1 MPGNQVGAEFR
12 ALIVAADRYD
22 DGRLAN
28 LRAPAQDA
36 RQLAEVLADPA
47 VGGYRVTTLL
57 NQPGHLVSEEIEG
70 FFAEGRLDDLLLLY
84 MSCHGFKDVDGH
96 LYFCLSSTKLDRL
109 AATGV
114 SANFVHERVERCRS
128 RRIVLLLDCCY
139 SGAYLK
145 GHLHRAGEQ
154 AGVEALEGR
163 GWAVI
168 TSSNALEYSFE
179 IDSDAMASAPQLSV
193 FTTAVVEG
201 LRTGDADYNDD
212 GLVSVDDLYAY
223 VYDSVSQ
230 RTPHQKPR
238 RMGDVRGDLVI
249 AKNPRHPAAAWRQR
263 DAAPDAGTRMT
274 AAPSQPSRANDD
286 EALVSDAGF
295 DVVIVYADKDRT
307 VAGRVR
313 SELIREGYSVSSEAI
328 DNASGSED
336 FARLLGLAKRG
347 RYLIPVLSA
356 SSSELPF
363 IIDGLSEKA
372 VADVE
377 LEKTTVI
384 PLLYE
389 SCPPPPGLGLKHYA
403 DFSEEFD
410 SGFRILADALLAYEA
425 ARKGEPRPYV
435 EALPG
440 QTLNEAAESLQRVLR
455 GDTQLYM
462 VMDLGGTKAYISL
475 MTSEAGRLFNRK
487 FTTESHSDQIGLGE
501 FVSRSFD
508 DAIYSVYKETNVP
521 VQDVKNRIEAFSVAF
536 AGPTDSASGIVRD
549 ASNFEVKDF
558 PLVQHL
564 TDHFGKPV
572 YLENDANLG
581 VLGEAWQGVAKGFRN
596 VIGIVIGTGI
606 GGGILIDGN
615 LYRGAGNAAGEIGHI
630 VMDVS
635 DITSDHGSGNDEDS
649 GDDRD
654 DDDKDGS
661 VICGCGQRGCFEALA
676 SRRAIARTLL
686 RRKREQDPDDIRW
699 QEDNLG
705 SDQLADYVRSGDADA
720 VEIVGEATRIWGK
733 AVFSLLNILNPDIV
747 FFGGGF
753 VRQLGDSLLQPV
765 RDEADK
771 CMNSVYEINGQK
783 IPIVVGDLENPML
796 YGACYLAMNKG
807 MIGGGKSSF
816 ARAASSDLD
825 DHDWRVLQSL
835 QKHGRALINPN
846 RNSDFHEDKLRKLR
860 NKGLIETRATMDQG
874 QVQMG
879 LSFRRS
885 KHVEIT
891 QVGRILLEMI
901 VPPSE
906 HIPLQRLES

>member
-1 MPGNQVGAEFR
+1 MPDNRGGAELR
-12 ALIVAADRYD
+12 ALIVAADHYD
-22 DGRLAN
+22 DGRLTN

-36 RQLAEVLADPA
+36 RRLAEVLADPA
-47 VGGYRVTTLL
+47 VGGYRVSTLL
-57 NQPGHLVSEEIEG
+57 NQPGHVVGEEIEG
-70 FFAEGRLDDLLLLY
+70 FFTEGRLDDLLLLY

-96 LYFCLSSTKLDRL
+96 LYFCLSTTKLDRL

-114 SANFVHERVERCRS
+114 SAHFVHERVERCRS
-128 RRIVLLLDCCY
+128 RRILLLLDCCY

-145 GHLHRAGEQ
+145 GHRHRADEQ

-168 TSSNALEYSFE
+168 TSSTALEYSFE
-179 IDSDAMASAPQLSV
+179 IDSNAMASTPQLSV
-193 FTTAVVEG
+193 FTTAVVGG
-201 LRTGDADYNDD
+201 LWTGDADYNDD

-230 RTPHQKPR
+230 QTPHQKPR

-249 AKNPRHPAAAWRQR
+249 AKNPRHPTAEWPPR
-263 DAAPDAGTRMT
+263 DAAPGARTRI
-274 AAPSQPSRANDD
+274 AIGPSQPPRLPGG
-286 EALVSDAGF
+286 EALAPDTGS

-307 VAGRVR
+307 VAGRIHN
-313 SELIREGYSVSSEAI
+313 ELIREGYSVYSEVI
-328 DNASGSED
+328 DNANGSED
-336 FARLLGLAKRG
+336 FPRILDVAKRG

-356 SSSELPF
+356 SSSGLPF
-363 IIDGLSEKA
+363 IIDGLSEEA

-377 LEKTTVI
+377 RGETTVI

-410 SGFRILADALLAYEA
+410 SGFRDLADALLAYEA
-425 ARKGEPRPYV
+425 ARKGWSRPYV
-435 EALPG
+435 ETLPG
-440 QTLNEAAESLQRVLR
+440 QTLNRTAESLQRILR

-475 MTSEAGRLFNRK
+475 MTSAADRLFNRK

-501 FVSRSFD
+501 FVTKSFD
-508 DAIYSVYKETNVP
+508 DAIGSISKGANVP
-521 VQDVKNRIEAFSVAF
+521 VEDVKNRIEAYSIAF
-536 AGPTDSASGIVRD
+536 AGPTDSASGIIRD
-549 ASNFEVKDF
+549 ASNFMVKDF

-581 VLGEAWQGVAKGFRN
+581 VLGEVWQGVAKGFRN

-630 VMDVS
+630 VMDIS
-635 DITSDHGSGNDEDS
+635 DVTSDGNNGNDGDS
-649 GDDRD
+649 D
-654 DDDKDGS
+654 

-676 SRRAIARTLL
+676 SRRAIARKLL
-686 RRKREQDPDDIRW
+686 RRKHAEDPEDIRW
-699 QEDNLG
+699 QENNLG

-765 RDEADK
+765 RDEAEK
-771 CMNSVYEINGQK
+771 CMNSVYEIDGQK
-783 IPIVVGDLENPML
+783 IPIVVGELENPML
-796 YGACYLAMNKG
+796 YGACYLAINQG
-807 MIGGGKSSF
+807 MTGSVTSSF
-816 ARAASSDLD
+816 ARAAGSGLD
-825 DHDWRVLQSL
+825 DHDWQVLRSL
-835 QKHGRALINPN
+835 QKHGRVLINPN
-846 RNSDFHEDKLRKLR
+846 PNSNFHEDKLRKLR
-860 NKGLIETRATMDQG
+860 NKGLIETLATTGQG
-874 QVQMG
+874 QAQMG

-885 KHVEIT
+885 QYVEIT
-891 QVGRILLEMI
+891 QMGLILIEMM
-901 VPPSE
+901 VRSHE
-906 HIPLQRLES
+906 RTPLQV

>member
-1 MPGNQVGAEFR
+1 MRG
-12 ALIVAADRYD
+12 
-22 DGRLAN
+22 
-28 LRAPAQDA
+28 
-36 RQLAEVLADPA
+36 QLAEVLADPA

-57 NQPGHLVSEEIEG
+57 NQPGHVVSEEIEG

-84 MSCHGFKDVDGH
+84 MSCHGFKDVAGH
-96 LYFCLSSTKLDRL
+96 LYFCLSTTKLDRL

-114 SANFVHERVERCRS
+114 PAHFVHERVERCRS

-139 SGAYLK
+139 SGAYLR
-145 GHLHRAGEQ
+145 GHVHRAGEQ

-168 TSSNALEYSFE
+168 TSSTALEYSFE
-179 IDSDAMASAPQLSV
+179 IDSNAMTTTPQLSV

-201 LRTGDADYNDD
+201 LRTGDADHNGD

-223 VYDSVSQ
+223 VYDSVRQ

-249 AKNPRHPAAAWRQR
+249 AKSPRHLTAAWPPR
-263 DAAPDAGTRMT
+263 DAATDTGTW
-274 AAPSQPSRANDD
+274 AAAEPSQSPRAAGV
-286 EALVSDAGF
+286 EALAP
-295 DVVIVYADKDRT
+295 DVGSEVIIVYADKDRT
-307 VAGRVR
+307 VAGHIHN
-313 SELIREGYSVSSEAI
+313 ELIREGYSVSSEAI

-336 FARLLGLAKRG
+336 FARILDLAKRS
-347 RYLIPVLSA
+347 RYLLAVLSA
-356 SSSELPF
+356 SSAELPF
-363 IIDGLSEKA
+363 IIDGLSAKA
-372 VADVE
+372 IADIE
-377 LEKTTVI
+377 LGKTTVI

-410 SGFRILADALLAYEA
+410 SGFRVLADALRAYEA
-425 ARKGEPRPYV
+425 VRKGSTRPYV
-435 EALPG
+435 ETLPG
-440 QTLNEAAESLQRVLR
+440 QTLNKAAESLQRVLR
-455 GDTQLYM
+455 SDTQLYM

-475 MTSEAGRLFNRK
+475 MTGEADRLVNRK

-508 DAIYSVYKETNVP
+508 DAIGGISKESNVP
-521 VQDVKNRIEAFSVAF
+521 VEDVQNRIEAYSVAF

-564 TDHFGKPV
+564 TEHFGKPV

-606 GGGILIDGN
+606 GGGILIDGS

-635 DITSDHGSGNDEDS
+635 DVAGDLDSDNDADS
-649 GDDRD
+649 DI
-654 DDDKDGS
+654 
-661 VICGCGQRGCFEALA
+661 ICGCGQRGCFEALA
-676 SRRAIARTLL
+676 SRRAIARKLL
-686 RRKREQDPDDIRW
+686 RRKRAQDPDDIRW
-699 QEDNLG
+699 HENNLG

-733 AVFSLLNILNPDIV
+733 AVFSLLNILNPDII

-753 VRQLGDSLLQPV
+753 VRQLGDTLLEPV
-765 RDEADK
+765 RGEAEK
-771 CMNSVYEINGQK
+771 CMNSVYEIDGQK
-783 IPIVVGDLENPML
+783 IPIVVGELENPML
-796 YGACYLAMNKG
+796 YGACYLAMNQG
-807 MIGGGKSSF
+807 IIGGDVTSSF
-816 ARAASSDLD
+816 ARAASS
-825 DHDWRVLQSL
+825 
-835 QKHGRALINPN
+835 
-846 RNSDFHEDKLRKLR
+846 
-860 NKGLIETRATMDQG
+860 
-874 QVQMG
+874 
-879 LSFRRS
+879 
-885 KHVEIT
+885 
-891 QVGRILLEMI
+891 
-901 VPPSE
+901 
-906 HIPLQRLES
+906 

>member
-57 NQPGHLVSEEIEG
+57 NQPGHVVSEQIEG
-70 FFAEGRLDDLLLLY
+70 FFAEGRLDDLLFLY
-84 MSCHGFKDVDGH
+84 MSCHGFKDVAGH
-96 LYFCLSSTKLDRL
+96 LYFCLSTTKLDRL

-114 SANFVHERVERCRS
+114 SAHFVHERVEWCRS

-139 SGAYLK
+139 SGAYLE

-168 TSSNALEYSFE
+168 TSSTALEYSFE
-179 IDSDAMASAPQLSV
+179 IDSNAMAATPQLSV

-201 LRTGDADYNDD
+201 LRTGDADYNGD

-249 AKNPRHPAAAWRQR
+249 AKSPRHLTAAWPPR
-263 DAAPDAGTRMT
+263 DAATDAGTR
-274 AAPSQPSRANDD
+274 AAAEPSQPPRAAGG
-286 EALVSDAGF
+286 EALAPAAGS

-307 VAGRVR
+307 VAGRIHN
-313 SELIREGYSVSSEAI
+313 ELIREGYSVSSEAI
-328 DNASGSED
+328 DNASESED
-336 FARLLGLAKRG
+336 FARILDPANRS

-356 SSSELPF
+356 SSAELPF
-363 IIDGLSEKA
+363 IIDGLSAKA
-372 VADVE
+372 VADIE
-377 LEKTTVI
+377 LGKTTVI

-410 SGFRILADALLAYEA
+410 SGFRVLADALLAYEA
-425 ARKGEPRPYV
+425 ERKGSTRPYV
-435 EALPG
+435 ETLPG
-440 QTLNEAAESLQRVLR
+440 QTLNKVAESLQRVLR
-455 GDTQLYM
+455 SDTQLYM

-475 MTSEAGRLFNRK
+475 MTGEADRLFNRK

-508 DAIYSVYKETNVP
+508 DAIGGISKETNVP
-521 VQDVKNRIEAFSVAF
+521 VEDVQNRIEAYSVAF
-536 AGPTDSASGIVRD
+536 AGPTDSASGIIRD

-564 TDHFGKPV
+564 TEHFGKPV

-581 VLGEAWQGVAKGFRN
+581 VLGEAWQGVARGFRN

-606 GGGILIDGN
+606 GGGILIDGS

-635 DITSDHGSGNDEDS
+635 DVTSDAESDNDADS
-649 GDDRD
+649 D
-654 DDDKDGS
+654 

-676 SRRAIARTLL
+676 SRRAIARKLL
-686 RRKREQDPDDIRW
+686 RRKRAQDPDDIRW
-699 QEDNLG
+699 HENNLG

-733 AVFSLLNILNPDIV
+733 AVFSLLNILNPDII

-753 VRQLGDSLLQPV
+753 VRQLGDSLLEPV
-765 RDEADK
+765 RDEAEK

-783 IPIVVGDLENPML
+783 IPIVVGELENPML
-796 YGACYLAMNKG
+796 YGACYLAMNQG
-807 MIGGGKSSF
+807 MIGGGVTSSF
-816 ARAASSDLD
+816 ARAASSGLD
-825 DHDWRVLQSL
+825 DHDWQILRSL

-846 RNSDFHEDKLRKLR
+846 PNSDFREDMLRKLR
-860 NKGLIETRATMDQG
+860 NKGLIETLVTTDQG
-874 QVQMG
+874 QVEVG
-879 LSFRRS
+879 LSLRRS
-885 KHVEIT
+885 KYVEIT
-891 QVGRILLEMI
+891 QMGRILIEMM
-901 VPPSE
+901 VPARE
-906 HIPLQRLES
+906 RAPLKRLEG